1 MPRTDRKSIS
11 QSIDFGCTVQLSTAL
26 PYRTSLHR
34 EMASS
39 MYLCVLTV
47 ALVFVCAAHGLES
60 YFETENSESHECSLG
75 EDNRLPYPYA
85 LHGQPP
91 PLGDKCGD
99 CGFVIVEKRHH
110 YCIPGK
116 SVIKV
121 LRRKPT
127 CNCKTPTG
135 PRDFYGAESKVVP
148 SYVSSGGSQGP
159 SPVAEAMSSSDQ
171 VSRMLRTLISDRA
184 GYGTGDSEKAAT
196 PQYRTLD
203 ENSASR
209 TYN

>member
-1 MPRTDRKSIS
+1 
-11 QSIDFGCTVQLSTAL
+11 
-26 PYRTSLHR
+26 
-34 EMASS
+34 MASS
-39 MYLCVLTV
+39 IQQLIVVV
-47 ALVFVCAAHGLES
+47 AALIFVCAANGLES
-60 YFETENSESHECSLG
+60 YFETENSDSQECSLG

-85 LHGQPP
+85 MHGKPP
-91 PLGDKCGD
+91 QLGECAD

-127 CNCKTPTG
+127 CNCKHPLG
-135 PRDFYGAESKVVP
+135 RRDGSLYGTESKVVP
-148 SYVSSGGSQGP
+148 NYVMASGASQGP
-159 SPVAEAMSSSDQ
+159 SPVAESMVPSDQ
-171 VSRMLRTLISDRA
+171 VSRMLRTLISDR
-184 GYGTGDSEKAAT
+184 GNYGAESDKTAT

-203 ENSASR
+203 SNSATR